1 MANPRT
7 SVQWIRKKH
16 ARQQAELLKIK
27 MKHEAGMLEQMARRC
42 RMRFAIGAGV
52 PYKFPL
58 RIMIPT
64 RNLLTLDIPEL
75 AAYKTMR
82 RPQEHRDAGLFVA
95 EGEKTVRRLLESPLR
110 VRNLL
115 LPPHW
120 LEEYTPLIQ
129 KRFDS
134 GESIDIFT
142 ADKKLLE
149 SLTGFSFY
157 QGVLAMAE
165 VPAPVEP
172 IQWLATDRARPKTF
186 VAIEDVT
193 NTGNMGMIARNCA
206 ALGADLLIAGQRCC
220 SPYIRGAVHASMGT
234 IFSPPPRRAA
244 QFARVPALTSR
255 AGNEAD
261 RRAPEGGFAPADPE
275 QFARGCV
282 CGLWQRGAGA
292 DRRDSRPV

>member
-1 MANPRT
+1 
-7 SVQWIRKKH
+7 
-16 ARQQAELLKIK
+16 
-27 MKHEAGMLEQMARRC
+27 
-42 RMRFAIGAGV
+42 
-52 PYKFPL
+52 
-58 RIMIPT
+58 MIPT

-234 IFSPPPRRAA
+234 IFRLPHAEPRNLRECLHSLQERGMRLIAA
-244 QFARVPALTSR
+244 HPR
-255 AGNEAD
+255 AGSLPLTRSNLRGDVCVVFGSEGPGLTDGTLAQCDEAVEIPMTPGID
-261 RRAPEGGFAPADPE
+261 SLNVANSVAIFLYEIQRQRELGTSAD
-275 QFARGCV
+275 
-282 CGLWQRGAGA
+282 
-292 DRRDSRPV
+292 